1 MEPINWLENISTIA
15 SYHPVTPEEMYSFYQ
30 ERLMCFEK
38 DQVCL
43 VINNMQSGLTNLTAP
58 QTNDGNIISYMIRDH
73 LNSTLQQDLLSW
85 LVENF
90 NQQEVCRLEPASQ
103 AIPNYII
110 PLTLS
115 MMALNM
121 ICLAIIH
128 C

>member
-1 MEPINWLENISTIA
+1 
-15 SYHPVTPEEMYSFYQ
+15 MYSFYQ

-43 VINNMQSGLTNLTAP
+43 VINNMQGGLTNLTAP

-73 LNSTLQQDLLSW
+73 LNSTLQQDLLTW

-90 NQQEVCRLEPASQ
+90 NQQEVCRLEPESQ